1 MKLTEKEKQMII
13 SALEFVYDTKLAQ
26 LSANKK
32 IISLTER
39 NEILKTANEYF
50 DLTDKIGEL

>member
-13 SALEFVYDTKLAQ
+13 SALEFVYDTKIAQ
-26 LSANKK
+26 LSANRK

-39 NEILKTANEYF
+39 DEILKTANEHF
-50 DLTDKIGEL
+50 DLTDKIDEL

>member
-13 SALEFVYDTKLAQ
+13 SALEFVYDTKLAHFG
-26 LSANKK
+26 ANKK

-39 NEILKTANEYF
+39 EEILKTANEHF
-50 DLTDKIGEL
+50 DLTDKIRAL